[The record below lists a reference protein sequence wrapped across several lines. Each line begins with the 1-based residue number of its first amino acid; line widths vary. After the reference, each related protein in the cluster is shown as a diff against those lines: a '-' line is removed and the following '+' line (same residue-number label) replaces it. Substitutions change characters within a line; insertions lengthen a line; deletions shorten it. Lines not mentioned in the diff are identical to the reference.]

1 MLLVRKKDRL
11 ECEHCDRLITTL
23 TLEQSG
29 VRTVTHML
37 LPHIKEC
44 EHCVRLI
51 TTITLE
57 QSGVRTVINTNV
69 TPSHKRQTY
78 NNYHPRIVLSA
89 NSNKYIC
96 YSLN

>member
-1 MLLVRKKDRL
+1 MHMLLVRKKDRL

-57 QSGVRTVINTNV
+57 QSGVRTVTNTNV
-69 TPSHKRQTY
+69 TPSHKGQT
-78 NNYHPRIVLSA
+78 RVRTL
-89 NSNKYIC
+89 
-96 YSLN
+96 